1 MGQEAGVVAS
11 EISLRGADG
20 AQVPCY
26 LAEPPGVE
34 HAAGVVIAPEI
45 FGMSEW
51 IRASTRRLAEFGF
64 RAAAVE
70 VFARDPLLQGERAPM
85 PELMARMQRLSWIGA
100 LDDLRAGA
108 ALLRER
114 GSRKIGSVGFCM
126 GGTLSLL
133 FSADPIDAAVAGY
146 GRLQHPAQPLEAVH
160 RGRCPVL
167 GIYGSRDA
175 SIPLSDVQALR
186 RALAPRPGSE
196 VHVYDA
202 GHAFL
207 NDHRPEHH
215 DSEQAA
221 LAWAKIEGFLL
232 RNLEV

>member
-1 MGQEAGVVAS
+1 MGQETGVTES

-20 AQVPCY
+20 AAVPCY
-26 LAEPPGVE
+26 VAEPTGSP

-45 FGMSEW
+45 FGVSAW
-51 IRASTRRLAEFGF
+51 IRSCARRLAEFGF

-70 VFARDPLLQGERAPM
+70 VFARDPLPDPDRTPM
-85 PELMARMQRLSWIGA
+85 PVLMERMQRLSWLGA

-108 ALLRER
+108 AHLRAR
-114 GSRKIGSVGFCM
+114 GAPKTGCLGFCM
-126 GGTLSLL
+126 GGTLALL
-133 FSADPIDAAVAGY
+133 YSADPIDAVVDSY
-146 GRLQHPAQPLEAVH
+146 GHVRHPADPLAAVR

-167 GIYGSRDA
+167 GIYGARDTG
-175 SIPLSDVQALR
+175 IPPSDVEELR
-186 RALAPRPGSE
+186 RALAHRPGSE
-196 VHVYDA
+196 VHVFDA

-207 NDHRPEHH
+207 NDHRPQHH

-232 RNLEV
+232 RNLG